1 MINFKPTFPLINTQ
15 AFLTNSIP
23 PPLILEMMKTYYQPS
38 HWKSLA
44 CSTYGLLELTTHFS
58 LLISGHG
65 GKRQGRQPK
74 GEKKRGKWSNQ
85 PTDPPTSIPTVHILL
100 WQVATL
106 SLHIYYMEI
115 NDSKENLKLL
125 KQDPKI
131 KNVKRKQAICVCV
144 CAYNFFLKHI

>member
-1 MINFKPTFPLINTQ
+1 M
-15 AFLTNSIP
+15 
-23 PPLILEMMKTYYQPS
+23 E
-38 HWKSLA
+38 
-44 CSTYGLLELTTHFS
+44 
-58 LLISGHG
+58 
-65 GKRQGRQPK
+65 GKGREDNLK
-74 GEKKRGKWSNQ
+74 GKKKRGKWSNQ

-144 CAYNFFLKHI
+144 CAYKIFLKHI